1 MAHNA
6 DRNKDAKANKDK
18 AASKAGWVV
27 VVFMLAVIGGL
38 IAYNPEFVTDLFSGK
53 GEPEQIEV
61 IQGGETTGMG
71 FLTVEGGKGLVFLDG
86 EKIGPLPLANRVIRS
101 GRHRLLIKGAGGKVL
116 LDEKFEL
123 AAGDKKSIQIG
134 ATKPPANP

>member
-6 DRNKDAKANKDK
+6 DRDKDVEANKEK
-18 AASKAGWVV
+18 ASSKAGWVV
-27 VVFMLAVIGGL
+27 VLFMLVVIGGL
-38 IAYNPEFVTDLFSGK
+38 IAYNPEFITDLFSGE

-61 IQGGETTGMG
+61 IQAGETTGMG
-71 FLTVEGGKGLVFLDG
+71 FLTVEGVKGLVFIDG
-86 EKIGPLPLANRVIRS
+86 EKIGPLPLSNRVVRA

-134 ATKPPANP
+134 GAKPPATP